1 LCEMGTEKG
10 AFITFEGDDG
20 CGKTST
26 IGEIAP
32 TLMKMGV
39 SVLSVH
45 EPGGTQISEQIRGVL
60 SAHGNHMISPRTEAL
75 LFQGA
80 RAQLVDE
87 KILPWLKAGGV
98 VLSDRFYDSTLA
110 YQGYARG
117 LDMGELRQLI
127 KFATGGLKPDL
138 TLFFDVQPEIGL
150 ARASGRGEMDRLD
163 LEKLP
168 FHKKVY
174 EGYQALMKEEPQ
186 RWRRVDAGKD
196 LVSVQAEAT
205 GLVLEFLRLRG
216 IGLLG
221 L

>member
-1 LCEMGTEKG
+1 
-10 AFITFEGDDG
+10 
-20 CGKTST
+20 
-26 IGEIAP
+26 
-32 TLMKMGV
+32 
-39 SVLSVH
+39 
-45 EPGGTQISEQIRGVL
+45 
-60 SAHGNHMISPRTEAL
+60 
-75 LFQGA
+75 
-80 RAQLVDE
+80 
-87 KILPWLKAGGV
+87 
-98 VLSDRFYDSTLA
+98 
-110 YQGYARG
+110 
-117 LDMGELRQLI
+117 LRQLI